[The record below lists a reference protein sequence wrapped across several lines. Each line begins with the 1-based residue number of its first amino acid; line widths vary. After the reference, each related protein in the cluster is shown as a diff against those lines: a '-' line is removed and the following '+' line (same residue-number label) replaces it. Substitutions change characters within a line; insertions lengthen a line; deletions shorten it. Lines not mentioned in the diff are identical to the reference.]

1 MHVRSVSSS
10 YTSSI
15 RYISLLM
22 DFFCLP
28 LLLSLSNACSLA
40 RSLSACLRTTTMKL
54 NFITLGIPIANSLH
68 WEFSF
73 QSIANNLDA
82 CRSSTMKCLQFH
94 LFSSWRWNFA
104 LTLNRLQCISKG
116 MLKIKKVEE
125 EKGVYVNEYIGCQP
139 LFDEIVE

>member
-22 DFFCLP
+22 DFFPSSAAPFLIYR
-28 LLLSLSNACSLA
+28 SLA

-94 LFSSWRWNFA
+94 LFLKMKFCADFESITVHLWRNVEDK
-104 LTLNRLQCISKG
+104 KG
-116 MLKIKKVEE
+116 GGREGGICE
-125 EKGVYVNEYIGCQP
+125 
-139 LFDEIVE
+139 